1 MSKVLSALMF
11 SICVGAVL
19 CAQNPAAPARGG
31 RQAAPPPA
39 AEQGG
44 GRGAQSSASQRPPQT
59 TKPQEYAAEQ
69 VRAGGTIFSSQCG
82 FCHGRDAA
90 GGESGPDLTRSTVVA
105 EDVRG
110 NKIAPVLRSGRVDKG
125 MPAFNLAPSDVA
137 AIVAF
142 IHDQKTKAESEQ
154 GGRRAVD
161 LADLQTGDAEAG
173 KQYFNGAGGCAKCH
187 APGGDLAGVAKKRE
201 GLVLLQRML
210 YPSGGRGGPAPAPAT
225 VTVTLGSGQTISG
238 KLAYRDEF
246 VIALTDADGWYRSW
260 PANQVTFTVNNPLEA
275 HAAQLGKYTDDDMHN
290 VLAYLQT
297 LK

>member
-1 MSKVLSALMF
+1 MF
-11 SICVGAVL
+11 
-19 CAQNPAAPARGG
+19 AQNPAPAAPARG
-31 RQAAPPPA
+31 
-39 AEQGG
+39 
-44 GRGAQSSASQRPPQT
+44 AQSPASQRPPQT
-59 TKPQEYAAEQ
+59 AKPQEYPAEQ
-69 VRAGGTIFSSQCG
+69 VRAGEAVFSSQCG

-90 GGESGPDLTRSTVVA
+90 GGESGPDLTRSSVVA
-105 EDVRG
+105 EDIRG
-110 NKIAPVLRSGRVDKG
+110 NKIGVVIRNGRVDKG
-125 MPAFNLAPSDVA
+125 MPAFNLQPAEVT

-161 LADLQTGDAEAG
+161 ATDLRTGDADAG
-173 KQYFNGAGGCAKCH
+173 KQYFNGAGGCSKCH
-187 APGGDLAGVAKKRE
+187 SPTGDLAGVAKKRE

-210 YPSGGRGGPAPAPAT
+210 YPSAGRGAPAPAPAT

-246 VIALTDADGWYRSW
+246 VIALTDSDGWYRSW
-260 PANQVTFTVNNPLEA
+260 PTTQVTFTVDNPLDA
-275 HAAQLGKYTDDDMHN
+275 HASLLGRYTDEDMHN

>member
-1 MSKVLSALMF
+1 MLSA
-11 SICVGAVL
+11 CVGAAL
-19 CAQNPAAPARGG
+19 YAQN
-31 RQAAPPPA
+31 AAPPQPPA
-39 AEQGG
+39 AVEQGR
-44 GRGAQSSASQRPPQT
+44 GRGNPSPAAQRPPQT
-59 TKPQEYAAEQ
+59 AKTQQYPADQ
-69 VRAGGTIFSSQCG
+69 VRAGEPLFSSQCG

-90 GGESGPDLTRSTVVA
+90 GGESGPDLTRSAVVA

-110 NKIAPVLRSGRVDKG
+110 NKIGPVARNGRVDKG
-125 MPAFNLAPSDVA
+125 MPAFNLPARDLT

-154 GGRRAVD
+154 GGRRTVE
-161 LADLQTGDAEAG
+161 LADFQTGDAEAG
-173 KQYFNGAGGCAKCH
+173 KQYFNSTGGCAKCH
-187 APGGDLAGVAKKRE
+187 SATGDLAGIAKKRE

-210 YPSGGRGGPAPAPAT
+210 FPVAGRGGPAPAPAT
-225 VTVTLGSGQTISG
+225 VSVTLSSGQTISG

-246 VIALTDADGWYRSW
+246 LIALTDAAGWYRSW
-260 PANQVTFTVNNPLEA
+260 PTNQVTFTVNNPLDA